1 MDYKKLSL
9 GLGFFSLALGV
20 TELLGAKSIA
30 KALDADD
37 HTGIVKGF
45 GIRELAAG
53 FAILA
58 QPAVATGIWGRVA
71 GDAMDI
77 GLLAAAVPNSRKPGA
92 LTASTLMVLGITAL
106 DVLCAVRVQRKL
118 NQPKMSEKRPSI
130 EPEVHAVEAAK

>member
-9 GLGFFSLALGV
+9 GLGFFSLALGA

-37 HTGIVKGF
+37 HSGIVKGF

-58 QPAVATGIWGRVA
+58 QPAVATGVWGRVV
-71 GDAMDI
+71 GDVMDI
-77 GLLAAAVPNSRKPGA
+77 VATSGAAKNSPRNKSAWGA
-92 LTASTLMVLGITAL
+92 LAFVIGATAL
-106 DVLCAVRVQRKL
+106 DVWVAIGLDKETGKTLPTHPPLPA
-118 NQPKMSEKRPSI
+118 
-130 EPEVHAVEAAK
+130 